1 MDKVCKRCGYDQPRH
16 IMITPLDVDEAEDE
30 LLCDSCLNADNE
42 QSGEYGGD
50 DQESDGFW
58 TGTLFY

>member
-1 MDKVCKRCGYDQPRH
+1 
-16 IMITPLDVDEAEDE
+16 MITPLDVDEAEDE